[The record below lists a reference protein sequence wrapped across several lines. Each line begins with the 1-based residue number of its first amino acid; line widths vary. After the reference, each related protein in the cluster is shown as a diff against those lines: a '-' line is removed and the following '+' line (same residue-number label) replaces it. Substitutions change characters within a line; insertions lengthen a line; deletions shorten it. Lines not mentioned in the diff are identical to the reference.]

1 MQEDRGTER
10 RGNDPDQLQGVARL
24 APVVRRRRIEL
35 LRQPGEGI
43 AITYAKAMQIIELE
57 RDDWNFFCPATG
69 RLVFTD
75 DGETNTPA
83 LRGSWCHEVPEEPMH
98 LAEELKPLW
107 QLHLDAQAAKDEGAD
122 VVTFLQSVEQPNWV
136 AFEITTC
143 GMACGPVWST
153 AWAVLDLSESEA
165 GEGG

>member
-1 MQEDRGTER
+1 
-10 RGNDPDQLQGVARL
+10 
-24 APVVRRRRIEL
+24 
-35 LRQPGEGI
+35 
-43 AITYAKAMQIIELE
+43 MQIIKLE

-75 DGETNTPA
+75 EGEPNTPA

-107 QLHLDAQAAKDEGAD
+107 QQHLDAQALKDEGAD
-122 VVTFLQSVEQPNWV
+122 VVGFLQSLDRPNWV
-136 AFEITTC
+136 AFEITTF

-153 AWAVLDLSESEA
+153 AWTVLDMNVIAA
-165 GEGG
+165 GLT

>member
-1 MQEDRGTER
+1 MQLI
-10 RGNDPDQLQGVARL
+10 Q
-24 APVVRRRRIEL
+24 
-35 LRQPGEGI
+35 
-43 AITYAKAMQIIELE
+43 LE

-69 RLVFTD
+69 RQVFTD
-75 DGETNTPA
+75 DGEPNTPA

-107 QLHLDAQAAKDEGAD
+107 QAHLEAQEAEDEGAD
-122 VVTFLQSVEQPNWV
+122 VVRFLQSVEWPNWV

-153 AWAVLDLSESEA
+153 AWTVLDLSGSEA
-165 GEGG
+165 CDGV